1 MVSKQM
7 ERAPQQAQIA
17 SRRCVVTM
25 LASVL
30 LVFSVLPV
38 SSAPLQEPVYWD
50 VAQQIREEIFTNTEL
65 MDNASWLTDVFGPRV
80 AKSPGYKAAAEWAVE
95 KFKEYGISNSY
106 LEPYEFGIGYVNE
119 YISVHMMKPQYMSLL
134 AYPATWSQGTNG
146 KVQGPAVYLDFSQIE
161 GEIDLEPYRGR
172 LKNALVLTQPKQ
184 AISTTIPLLPEGFT
198 EEELDAMAKITA
210 GPANPVQ
217 SERSANRSTL
227 PRQQII
233 DFVFAEGAAAIVRTD
248 GRTDYGTVV
257 VENNRYTLETKP
269 WEGDATP
276 HPPELVMSAE
286 HYNRIMRILEKGVP
300 VEIEANV
307 RVSFSRND
315 LTDHNVIAEIPGTDL
330 AHELVIVGAHLEANP
345 AATGAVDDAAGVVA
359 TMEAARTLAAI
370 GVRPR
375 RTIRF
380 GLWGGHEMGLFGN
393 RHHVRTNFADPQTKE
408 YKEDYE
414 NLSAYFNMDIGSGR
428 IRGVSIM
435 GNERIRSIFLEW
447 MKPLRNLG
455 MTQLFT
461 TGLQHEAY
469 EEVGLPGFYFEQD
482 RKVIDN
488 INAHGSMDTYE
499 RLVPEGLMQSAV
511 VLATFAYHAAMRD
524 EKLPRVAP
532 RPW

>member
-1 MVSKQM
+1 M

-172 LKNALVLTQPKQ
+172 LENALVLTQPKQ

-198 EEELDAMAKITA
+198 EEELDAMAKITV
-210 GPANPVQ
+210 GPPNPVQ

-257 VENNRYTLETKP
+257 VENNRYTLETRP
-269 WEGDATP
+269 WEVGATP
-276 HPPELVMSAE
+276 HPTELVMSAE

-393 RHHVRTNFADPQTKE
+393 RHHVRLGQVSLLYAD
-408 YKEDYE
+408 
-414 NLSAYFNMDIGSGR
+414 LRHGLAGVILASG
-428 IRGVSIM
+428 
-435 GNERIRSIFLEW
+435 ERI
-447 MKPLRNLG
+447 
-455 MTQLFT
+455 
-461 TGLQHEAY
+461 
-469 EEVGLPGFYFEQD
+469 
-482 RKVIDN
+482 
-488 INAHGSMDTYE
+488 
-499 RLVPEGLMQSAV
+499 PEGLGNLRLLRREVAGRSGEQVQQFLREFQSSEPIGDVGGLVAQR
-511 VLATFAYHAAMRD
+511 L
-524 EKLPRVAP
+524 LPREPAGMFSHRGDRVSTCLEC
-532 RPW
+532 RLSTFDVGEGRLVSRSVFV